1 MHSSE
6 QKNNW
11 SLDTVSEIIGDLF
24 CFELILEIK
33 RRMKNEEAKA
43 YIGNFLRILAPIYI
57 HETATALDRLGI
69 VPKDKS
75 LEPTMSKRIYA
86 ERQLSTHKVIVNSNE
101 AVKTIKQMGISFDH
115 KVYDI
120 NIIAKNGELYDLN
133 FESQI
138 APVDD
143 FDFWNYLFCLPNTML
158 TAALSVLSPD
168 FSLQEIYNN
177 GSDKLNSIASQL
189 DEALSFSRYSYS
201 TQKLFQHSVHLETL
215 DKILILYR
223 YRMITSV
230 NVLSEYLPSFYVTIS
245 ERRIADMN
253 LFFQKYRALII
264 TILGDELRQLNTP
277 FANLIKTEIASII
290 TDANFFSLNR
300 KLRNNLH
307 YETTNLLLESE
318 LNIIQQNQMLYL
330 SVFEKRFR
338 ACLHVDIDKECK
350 TMTGFS
356 NAVRSSGMTKE
367 ELDRYYYFYYLK
379 YRITGKL

>member
-43 YIGNFLRILAPIYI
+43 YVGNFLRILAPIYI
-57 HETATALDRLGI
+57 HEITTALNKLGI
-69 VPKDKS
+69 VSKDKL
-75 LEPTMSKRIYA
+75 LEPTMSKRINA

-101 AVKTIKQMGISFDH
+101 AAKAVKQMGISFDR

-120 NIIAKNGELYDLN
+120 NIIVKNGELYDLN

-143 FDFWNYLFCLPNTML
+143 LDFWNYLFCLPRTML
-158 TAALSVLSPD
+158 NAALSVLSPD
-168 FSLQEIYNN
+168 FSLQEIFDN
-177 GSDKLNSIASQL
+177 GSEKLNSLANQL
-189 DEALSFSRYSYS
+189 DEAFSFSRYSYS
-201 TQKLFQHSVHLETL
+201 TQRLFQHSVNLETL
-215 DKILILYR
+215 DMILILYR

-230 NVLSEYLPSFYVTIS
+230 NILSKYLPSFCITIS
-245 ERRIADMN
+245 ERKVADMN

-277 FANLIKTEIASII
+277 FANLIKTEIADVIADTS
-290 TDANFFSLNR
+290 FFSLNR

-318 LNIIQQNQMLYL
+318 LNIVQQNQMLYL
-330 SVFEKRFR
+330 SVFEKSFR
-338 ACLHVDIDKECK
+338 SCLHVDVDKECK

-356 NAVRSSGMTKE
+356 NAFRSSGMTKE
-367 ELDRYYYFYYLK
+367 ELDKYYYYYYLK